1 MGAHF
6 LYVPVYLFLFDASM
20 HNQFSYFFKMAST
33 IKEVQIA
40 VFDVEVK
47 KVIQQYYQN
56 RNRLAAFRNANIN
69 FRIGF
74 QCILISLRVILSF
87 QLFSL
92 IANIMSL
99 KHY

>member
-33 IKEVQIA
+33 IKTVQIA
-40 VFDVEVK
+40 FLTLTLNA
-47 KVIQQYYQN
+47 VIQQYYQN
-56 RNRLAAFRNANIN
+56 RNRLEDLRNAIIH

-74 QCILISLRVILSF
+74 QCIWRYLKWY
-87 QLFSL
+87 
-92 IANIMSL
+92 IMRYIH
-99 KHY
+99 KKDKG